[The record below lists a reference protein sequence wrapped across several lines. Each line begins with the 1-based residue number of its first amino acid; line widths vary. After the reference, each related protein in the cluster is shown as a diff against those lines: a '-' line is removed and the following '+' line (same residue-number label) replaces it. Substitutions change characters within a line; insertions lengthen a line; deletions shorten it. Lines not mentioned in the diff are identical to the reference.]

1 MRILVITDGGDDLV
15 PKVHALC
22 DAGASVLI
30 REPALPP
37 GLPLDRVI
45 LHARMAGAA
54 AVAHALHLSAE
65 MDVVSWRARFAGTL
79 GVSAHS
85 REDAMAAL
93 AGGADYAMLSPIFAA
108 RHGRAA
114 LGPTGLAGL
123 WALGGVLPEH
133 LGICRDRGAV
143 GIAIQGGIWHAPEP
157 IAALRSYRPTTPP
170 MGLDAEP

>member
-1 MRILVITDGGDDLV
+1 MRILVITDGGEALAQ
-15 PKVHALC
+15 KVHALG

-45 LHARMAGAA
+45 LHARMPGAA
-54 AVAHALHLSAE
+54 AVAHALHLSAD
-65 MDVVSWRARFAGTL
+65 MDVVSWRARFAGPL

-85 REDAMAAL
+85 REAAL
-93 AGGADYAMLSPIFAA
+93 AALAAGADYALLSPIFAA
-108 RHGRAA
+108 RHGRDA
-114 LGPTGLAGL
+114 LGPGGLAGL

-133 LGICRDRGAV
+133 LGICRDHGALGV
-143 GIAIQGGIWHAPEP
+143 AVQSHIWRATDP

-170 MGLDAEP
+170 TGLDAEP